1 MNFATASLYLTAVL
15 TSSFATIGEARLLS
29 KAAKSQACQEALN
42 GFNLAGEINFGSGDN
57 GYVRTMCAGNTFLL
71 TNPEKAHIIYDYM
84 CDDDGTNAD
93 GFEALD
99 AFLQQADD
107 AGGCDDPVAGQP
119 SRALAE
125 YRKCKHDAKVATD
138 MVCFDAGDV
147 EDGNLCWSVVYQ
159 LTKEACWTS
168 DFEPI
173 LDDNE
178 LPSDCLPL
186 RKSTET
192 VDGEMVEVQVTC
204 GCLSAYVDAYE
215 KFSPKGL
222 ASFGADEHTL
232 ALVKNRLLNPL
243 CQIYT

>member
-15 TSSFATIGEARLLS
+15 TSGFATIGEARLLS

-57 GYVRTMCAGNTFLL
+57 GYTRTMCAGNTFLL
-71 TNPEKAHIIYDYM
+71 TNPEKASKIYEYM

-93 GFEALD
+93 GFAALD
-99 AFLQQADD
+99 AFLLQADE

-125 YRKCKHDAKVATD
+125 YRKCRKDAKVATD
-138 MVCFDAGDV
+138 MVCTDAGEEEGD
-147 EDGNLCWSVVYQ
+147 LCWSVVYQ
-159 LTKEACWTS
+159 LTKDACWSS
-168 DFEPI
+168 DYTEPI
-173 LDDNE
+173 LDDNAS
-178 LPSDCLPL
+178 PSNCLPL
-186 RKSTET
+186 REKTE
-192 VDGEMVEVQVTC
+192 VGVPVHVTC
-204 GCLSAYVDAYE
+204 DCLSAYVDAYE
-215 KFSPKGL
+215 KFSPEGL

-243 CQIYT
+243 CQT

>member
-1 MNFATASLYLTAVL
+1 
-15 TSSFATIGEARLLS
+15 
-29 KAAKSQACQEALN
+29 
-42 GFNLAGEINFGSGDN
+42 
-57 GYVRTMCAGNTFLL
+57 MCAGNTFLL
-71 TNPEKAHIIYDYM
+71 TNPEKASKIYEYM

-99 AFLQQADD
+99 SFLLQAND

-125 YRKCKHDAKVATD
+125 YRKCRNDAKVATE

-159 LTKEACWTS
+159 LTKEACWSS
-168 DFEPI
+168 DFTEPD
-173 LDDNE
+173 LDASE
-178 LPSDCLPL
+178 LDCLPL
-186 RKSTET
+186 RQKTE
-192 VDGEMVEVQVTC
+192 DGVPVHVTC
-204 GCLSAYVDAYE
+204 DCLSAYVDAYE
-215 KFSPKGL
+215 KFSPEGL

-243 CQIYT
+243 CQT